1 MPQIKITDLI
11 DNAVE
16 NALARREQALTTEET
31 NQIKGGLQLIG
42 RVGPG
47 FPFGKLVDPLLQ
59 RRIIN
64 INNREIII
72 NR

>member
-31 NQIKGGLQLIG
+31 NQIQGGASFKTAGG
-42 RVGPG
+42 RIFKPWIILGG
-47 FPFGKLVDPLLQ
+47 FLLG
-59 RRIIN
+59 
-64 INNREIII
+64 
-72 NR
+72 